1 MQLCLDLAAV
11 RLAGSV
17 GHQVDAELALGR
29 LDSRVGG
36 PRRYLESLR
45 VQLEVVDQRLHR
57 RLKKQKGALRKSYD
71 NNLTTG

>member
-11 RLAGSV
+11 GLAGSV

-29 LDSRVGG
+29 LDRRVCGA
-36 PRRYLESLR
+36 RRHREALR

-57 RLKKQKGALRKSYD
+57 RLKWHRNEYL
-71 NNLTTG
+71 